1 MQGLTG
7 KRVIVAGGATGIG
20 AATAERLTE
29 AGAAVAIGDV
39 NLERARETADR
50 LVAAGGKATAIEF
63 DLSDDRSVEAF
74 ITESAGFLGGVD
86 GLFNVGAEMT
96 PAVFKN
102 DLTAIDTDMEIWK
115 RVLDVNLLG
124 YARTIKV
131 ALPLM
136 LESGGGSIVNT
147 SSGAA
152 FNGLN
157 NRVAYS
163 ASKAGVNALS
173 RHVATVWGREGVR
186 CNSVM
191 PGMVIGE
198 TQKRMN
204 HHELHA
210 EIMSRIRSPR
220 LGAPSDIAAIVTY
233 LLSDDGEWVNG
244 QSWNVDGGLSLR
256 D

>member
-1 MQGLTG
+1 MQGLTD
-7 KRVIVAGGATGIG
+7 KRIIVAGGATGIG

-39 NLERARETADR
+39 NLERATETAER
-50 LVAAGGKATAIEF
+50 LNAAGGKATAIEF
-63 DLSDDRSVEAF
+63 DLSDDASVESF
-74 ITESAGFLGGVD
+74 IVASASFLGGVD

-124 YARTIKV
+124 YARTIKI

-136 LESGGGSIVNT
+136 LETGGGAIVNT

-152 FNGLN
+152 FNGLT

-173 RHVATVWGREGVR
+173 RHVASVWGREGIR

-210 EIMSRIRSPR
+210 EIMGRIRSPR

>member
-1 MQGLTG
+1 MQGLAG
-7 KRVIVAGGATGIG
+7 KRVVVAGGATGIG
-20 AATAERLTE
+20 AATAERLSA
-29 AGAAVAIGDV
+29 AGAVVAIGDV
-39 NLERARETADR
+39 NLERARETAVR
-50 LVAAGGKATAIEF
+50 LSAAGGKTTAIEF
-63 DLSDDRSVEAF
+63 DLSDDESVGSFIREAVD
-74 ITESAGFLGGVD
+74 FLGGVD

-102 DLTAIDTDMEIWK
+102 DLTVLDTDMEIWK
-115 RVLDVNLLG
+115 RTLDVNLLG
-124 YARTIKV
+124 FARTIKAV
-131 ALPLM
+131 LPVM
-136 LESGGGSIVNT
+136 LETGAGSIVNT

-152 FNGLN
+152 FNGLA

-173 RHVATVWGREGVR
+173 RHVASAWGRNGIR

-191 PGMVIGE
+191 PGMVMGE
-198 TQKRMN
+198 TQERMN

-210 EIMSRIRSPR
+210 DIMSRIRSPR